1 MPVNVIRARLNSLR
15 KNLPTQDVEES
26 VVKDFNGMVRELEEE
41 LPDPEVSHFLV
52 PDSDM
57 KKQFVFGT
65 ERGAMFT
72 DERYCDPRIFKRQ
85 VEGLW
90 EYLVDS
96 DVIKLET
103 VERRPPKTSHP
114 SGDIHIHGP
123 VTGSVIQQGNHNTA
137 TVNHQNDV
145 ERVLEEIRPL
155 LNAATLGPDA
165 KAELRAEYA
174 TVEAQMKSP
183 KPKHAIIQESLTSA
197 RHILE
202 HAFGAGMAHAY
213 FPLLLEF
220 LKHH

>member
-15 KNLPTQDVEES
+15 KNLPTQNVEES
-26 VVKDFNGMVRELEEE
+26 VVKDFNKMVRELEEE

-57 KKQFVFGT
+57 KQQFIFGT
-65 ERGAMFT
+65 DRGAVYT
-72 DERYCDPRIFKRQ
+72 DEKYCDPRIFKRQ

-96 DVIKLET
+96 GVIKSESA
-103 VERRPPKTSHP
+103 ERPPKTSH

-123 VTGSVIQQGNHNTA
+123 VTSSVIQQGSHNTA
-137 TVNHQNDV
+137 TVNYQNDV
-145 ERVLEEIRPL
+145 EKVLEEIRHL
-155 LNAATLGPDA
+155 LNAAKLTSDA
-165 KAELRAEYA
+165 KEELKAEFV

-183 KPKHAIIQESLTSA
+183 RPKHAIIRESLTSA

-213 FPLLLEF
+213 FPLLVEF
-220 LKHH
+220 FKHH

>member
-26 VVKDFNGMVRELEEE
+26 VVKDFNGMARELEEE

-52 PDSDM
+52 SDSDM

-65 ERGAMFT
+65 ERGAVYT
-72 DERYCDPRIFKRQ
+72 DDKYCDPRIFKRQ

-90 EYLVDS
+90 EYLVDLG
-96 DVIKLET
+96 VIESEGVK
-103 VERRPPKTSHP
+103 RPPKTSHSP
-114 SGDIHIHGP
+114 GDIHIHGP
-123 VTGSVIQQGNHNTA
+123 VTGSVIQQGSHNTA
-137 TVNHQNDV
+137 TANYQNDV

-155 LNAATLGPDA
+155 LNAAKIAPDA

-183 KPKHAIIQESLTSA
+183 KPKHGIIRESLTSA

-213 FPLLLEF
+213 FPLLVEF
-220 LKHH
+220 FKHH